1 MLDFIGFSFTTFK
14 ESFKVWELLETMS
27 SRDEQNI
34 DLHGDLRLGSAVARS
49 THANGLTSKFYT
61 AEHHICDG
69 AVKLIRT
76 KQSGEVWQMRCW
88 VHAEKKYL
96 KKSLRTKDLDTAKEK
111 ARQIYYATMGKIDA
125 GQRIFTITMGDLV
138 EKYIEYQQ
146 DRVDGGFIT
155 AGRLVTIKTQLKH
168 LIAFVGEDRKLDTIT
183 RERYKDYYHFRRK
196 NHPKVRDVTLV
207 NERATIGH
215 LYKFAH
221 ERAFINQDR
230 LPVWSEIKR
239 INVDSRTSFNPDDY
253 RTLHSYLTQYTKKIT
268 DERELYYRQLV
279 RDFILI
285 LSNTGLR
292 FGEARFLKWHCV
304 DIRKGN
310 NKYEDVQIR
319 VEAETSKVRRTR
331 TAIGMRGDIFKR
343 IKKYSKYTHQM
354 DYVFADFDTGEPVK
368 RKLLYKMW
376 KMIMK
381 DSPNDY
387 SYYCLRHTFATYRLQ
402 FGRIDIRTLAKIMG
416 CSVRYIEQHYDS
428 AKVENMMD
436 YITRD
441 FNRKDALDEF
451 VLMSDH

>member
-1 MLDFIGFSFTTFK
+1 
-14 ESFKVWELLETMS
+14 MS
-27 SRDEQNI
+27 SKDEQGR
-34 DLHGDLRLGSAVARS
+34 DMHGDLRIGEVPPRS

-61 AEHHICDG
+61 EEHDVCDG

-88 VHAEKKYL
+88 IHAEKKYL
-96 KKSLRTKDLDTAKEK
+96 KKSLRTKSLEEAKEK

-125 GQRIFTITMGDLV
+125 GQKIFTITASDLV
-138 EKYIEYQQ
+138 EKYTQYQQ

-168 LIAFVGEDRKLDTIT
+168 FLDFVGADRKLDTIT
-183 RERYKDYYHFRRK
+183 RDRYKDYYLFRRK
-196 NHPKVRDVTLV
+196 HHPKVRDVTLV
-207 NERATIGH
+207 NERATLGH
-215 LYKFAH
+215 MYKFAL
-221 ERAFINQDR
+221 EKGFINQDR

-239 INVDSRTSFNPDDY
+239 INVDSRTSFTRDDY
-253 RTLHSYLTQYTKKIT
+253 RTLYSYLNNYTKKIT

-292 FGEARFLKWHCV
+292 FGEARFLKWNCV
-304 DIRKGN
+304 EVKKGE
-310 NKYEDVQIR
+310 NKYPNVQIR
-319 VEAETSKVRRTR
+319 VEAETSKVGKTR
-331 TAIGMRGDIFKR
+331 TAIGMRGDFFNRLKS
-343 IKKYSKYTHQM
+343 YSKHTHQM
-354 DYVFADFDTGEPVK
+354 DYVFADFDTGQPVS

-376 KMIMK
+376 KVIMK
-381 DSPNDY
+381 ESGLADSPNDY

-402 FGRIDIRTLAKIMG
+402 FGRVDIRTLAKVMG
-416 CSVRYIEQHYDS
+416 CSVRFIEQHYDS

-441 FNRKDALDEF
+441 VDRKDALGEV
-451 VLMSDH
+451 VLE